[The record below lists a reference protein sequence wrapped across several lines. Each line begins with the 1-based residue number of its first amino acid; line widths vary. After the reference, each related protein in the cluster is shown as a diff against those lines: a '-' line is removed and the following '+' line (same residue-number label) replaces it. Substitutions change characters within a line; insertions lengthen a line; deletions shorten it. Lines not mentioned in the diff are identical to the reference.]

1 MFEEN
6 QHIYVYYRKFLEEGF
21 FMHWVRFIPI
31 IFFSAT
37 ALSLFS
43 FQAVEIIG
51 AIQELIEY
59 YFHKS

>member
-1 MFEEN
+1 
-6 QHIYVYYRKFLEEGF
+6 
-21 FMHWVRFIPI
+21 MHWFRFIPI
-31 IFFSAT
+31 FFFSAT

-59 YFHKS
+59 YYHKS

>member
-1 MFEEN
+1 MN
-6 QHIYVYYRKFLEEGF
+6 
-21 FMHWVRFIPI
+21 WVRFIPI

-43 FQAVEIIG
+43 FQTVEIIG
-51 AIQELIEY
+51 AIQEMIEY